1 MTCLDLCAINRTFL
15 LIFILWLQ
23 LLFTLGC
30 LSFVVVV
37 MVVWFIVVVM
47 VVGMERRNYYLA
59 PLQSWYIS
67 YGNV

>member
-1 MTCLDLCAINRTFL
+1 
-15 LIFILWLQ
+15 
-23 LLFTLGC
+23 
-30 LSFVVVV
+30 